1 MLASSTLF
9 LPIATAMK
17 RLDVD
22 NIIVLKMAIKDIIP
36 PRTEYNPK
44 SLLPK
49 ALSANRV
56 ISNEHIVVIAIFEY
70 STIEFIT
77 IALLVFSCIANY
89 ELYFRKKNC
98 LMYVIRQFGKQLFVH
113 LRCIID
119 PANF

>member
-1 MLASSTLF
+1 MLIVNKAINICTVKQTLNWMFASSTLF

-22 NIIVLKMAIKDIIP
+22 NIIALKMAIKDIIP

-49 ALSANRV
+49 ALSTNRV

-89 ELYFRKKNC
+89 EFCFGRKAA
-98 LMYVIRQFGKQLFVH
+98 L
-113 LRCIID
+113 
-119 PANF
+119 